1 MARGRNWV
9 AGEQL
14 AQVDNRDPFAPS
26 VWRSPVYRTPE
37 PVIMVVQL
45 VRLIW
50 RLLWFAL
57 THPGV
62 DAVTALVVVTWLGMG
77 WPGLVGLAV
86 VMVIGLA
93 GLRVIQPAWFARFV
107 AVPIGDWL
115 RWWFYR
121 RRWKA
126 AMTLA
131 GLAPD
136 YQGQPVL
143 PVLDRVHRAGAVD
156 LVRAALVTGQAP
168 ADFEARAENLAHAF
182 GARLCRIRATAPG
195 VVVLELVRADTLAD
209 PIGALPVTGEVD
221 LAGLPVGRCEDGSPW
236 RLRLAATHV
245 LIAGATG
252 SGKGSVIWSLIRALL
267 PAIASGW
274 VQVWALDPKRMELSF
289 GRALFCRYVCQAAAM
304 VELLEAAVAV
314 MHDRAGQFGG
324 RTRTFTPGTEFPFVV
339 VLVDELAFLTAY
351 QPERDLRKRAEA
363 AIATLTSQGRS
374 VGVCVVGAL
383 QDPRKDVI
391 SLRNLFST
399 RIALRLDESDQVD
412 MVLGDG
418 ARDRGALA
426 DQISPLPYTG
436 AGVGIRAAGGL
447 PGPGAG
453 PGRLRRPTPTSAPW
467 PTRSATCPAVAYEGN
482 RLAHRRTLPRMPDR
496 AGPGRHRQ
504 AGPAGRVPPVR
515 LRRTVRH
522 RRHRLGRC
530 LVTAQGGR
538 RGPSGW
544 RCRWPAPWSRIWP
557 PSTAPA
563 CGRCSCAGP
572 RSTPAT
578 SSRC

>member
-1 MARGRNWV
+1 MPRGRNWV
-9 AGEQL
+9 MGEQL
-14 AQVDNRDPFAPS
+14 AQVDNRDPFAVP

-45 VRLIW
+45 VRLIC
-50 RLLWFAL
+50 RVLWFAL

-62 DAVTALVVVTWLGMG
+62 DAVAALVAVTWLGLSWSG
-77 WPGLVGLAV
+77 VVGLAV
-86 VMVIGLA
+86 IAVIGLA
-93 GLRVIQPAWFARFV
+93 GLRVIQPSWFARFV
-107 AVPIGDWL
+107 AAPVRDWC

-121 RRWKA
+121 RRWTA

-131 GLAPD
+131 GLTPD
-136 YQGQPVL
+136 YRGQPML

-156 LVRAALVTGQAP
+156 LVRVGLVTGQAP
-168 ADFEARAENLAHAF
+168 TDFEGKSENLAHAF
-182 GARLCRIRATAPG
+182 GARLCRVRDLAPG
-195 VVVLELVRADTLAD
+195 VLLLELVRTDTLAD
-209 PIGALPVTGEVD
+209 PIPALPITAEVD
-221 LAGLPVGRCEDGSPW
+221 LAGLPVGRREDGTPW

-267 PAIASGW
+267 PAISSGW

-289 GRALFCRYVCQAAAM
+289 GRALFHRYACHAIAM
-304 VELLEAAVAV
+304 VELLEAAVAE

-324 RTRTFTPGTEFPFVV
+324 KTRTFTPSAAFPFLV

-426 DQISPLPYTG
+426 DQISHVPWTG
-436 AGVGIRAAGGL
+436 AGVGYVRLEASPDPVRVRAAYVTDDDICAMAAAVGYLPGGGL
-447 PGPGAG
+447 
-453 PGRLRRPTPTSAPW
+453 
-467 PTRSATCPAVAYEGN
+467 
-482 RLAHRRTLPRMPDR
+482 
-496 AGPGRHRQ
+496 
-504 AGPAGRVPPVR
+504 
-515 LRRTVRH
+515 
-522 RRHRLGRC
+522 
-530 LVTAQGGR
+530 
-538 RGPSGW
+538 
-544 RCRWPAPWSRIWP
+544 
-557 PSTAPA
+557 
-563 CGRCSCAGP
+563 
-572 RSTPAT
+572 
-578 SSRC
+578 